1 MNLFELRCKLFKT
14 ISECGGHFA
23 SNMGVCE
30 VTYAIVHSFD
40 LNETDVIWDV
50 GHQCY
55 PWKML
60 TCRENKLHT
69 IRQKNGLS
77 GFTNPDESE
86 FDKFKSGHA
95 STSISAALGL
105 SKSKKLLHKKGKV
118 IAFIGDGAMT
128 GGLAYEGLNNCPNAS
143 NLIVILNDNSMS
155 ISKNVGSISKYLSR
169 IRTNGIYIRTK
180 NIAKS
185 FLDNVPFIGKSIK
198 NTISYANFNLRKLIF
213 KESTIFENLGFRYY
227 GPIDGHNVSEMM
239 KVFNTVKSINRPVF
253 IHIVTKKGRG
263 YEFAEKYPEK
273 FHGVSSFNV
282 KTGEFYK
289 KESES
294 FSSIF
299 GDTLCKFAE
308 DNKKICAIT
317 AAMSGGTGL
326 QKFAKKFP
334 TRFFDVGIA
343 ESHAVTFASGLS
355 KGGMIPIFAVYST
368 FFQRTFDQ
376 LIHDV
381 SMQNLKV
388 IFCLD
393 RAGLIGQ
400 DGESHQGIF
409 DISMLQ
415 SVPNMLCY
423 SPTYFSELKIYLK
436 MAIENDKKIPI
447 AIRYPKGK
455 ELFKPTFLNE
465 KYSEFD
471 IYGTNKKILVITY
484 GRLFSF
490 ASEILQKFPD
500 KISILKLN
508 IVIPINKNAINKA
521 CEYEN
526 IIFFEESY
534 KNGSISEKFA
544 QMLLINNFKGKYQN
558 ICINGFIKHATVEE
572 QLAECNLDYNSMLK
586 IINEYDK
593 S

>member
-30 VTYAIVHSFD
+30 VTYAIVNSFD

-60 TCRENKLHT
+60 TGRNNKLHT

-77 GFTNPDESE
+77 GFTNPEE
-86 FDKFKSGHA
+86 CKFDQFKSGHA
-95 STSISAALGL
+95 STSISSALGL
-105 SKSKKLLHKKGKV
+105 SKSKKCLRKKGKV

-128 GGLAYEGLNNCPNAS
+128 GGLAYEGLNNCSSAS
-143 NLIVILNDNSMS
+143 NLIIILNDNSMS
-155 ISKNVGSISKYLSR
+155 ISRNVGSISKHFSK
-169 IRTNGIYIRTK
+169 IRTHGIYIRTK
-180 NIAKS
+180 RIAKG
-185 FLDNVPFIGKSIK
+185 FLDNIPFIGENIK
-198 NTISYANFNLRKLIF
+198 NTISTANFNLRKLIF

-227 GPIDGHNVSEMM
+227 GPIDGHDVNEMM
-239 KVFNTVKSINRPVF
+239 KVFNTVKFINKPVL

-263 YEFAEKYPEK
+263 YELAEKYPEK
-273 FHGVSSFNV
+273 FHGVSSFDM

-289 KESES
+289 KEGES

-299 GDTLCKFAE
+299 GDTLCKYAE
-308 DNKKICAIT
+308 INKKICAIT

-334 TRFFDVGIA
+334 NRFFDVGIA

-415 SVPNMLCY
+415 STPNLICY
-423 SPTYFSELKIYLK
+423 SPSYFFELKMYLK
-436 MAIENDKKIPI
+436 MAIDSSKQVPI

-455 ELFKPTFLNE
+455 ELFKPMFVNK

-471 IYGTNKKILVITY
+471 IYGTNTRILVVTY

-508 IVIPINKNAINKA
+508 MVIPINFDAIEKA

-544 QMLLINNFKGKYQN
+544 QMLLLNNFKGKYKN
-558 ICINGFIKHATVEE
+558 ISINGFIKHATVEE
-572 QLAECNLDYNSMLK
+572 QLEECNLDCSHMLK
-586 IINEYDK
+586 IIDELN
-593 S
+593 

>member
-1 MNLFELRCKLFKT
+1 MNLFELRCKLFKI
-14 ISECGGHFA
+14 ISECGGHCA

-30 VTYAIVHSFD
+30 VTYALVSSFD
-40 LNETDVIWDV
+40 LNETDIIWDV

-60 TCRENKLHT
+60 TGRDNLLHT
-69 IRQKNGLS
+69 IRQKGGLS
-77 GFTNPDESE
+77 GFTNPEESK

-95 STSISAALGL
+95 STSISASIGL
-105 SKSKKLLHKKGKV
+105 AESKRHLCKKGKV

-128 GGLAYEGLNNCPNAS
+128 GGLAYEGLNNCSNLS

-155 ISKNVGSISKYLSR
+155 ISKNVGAISKYLSR
-169 IRTNGIYIRTK
+169 IRTHGFYLQTK
-180 NIAKS
+180 KIAKN
-185 FLDNVPFIGKSIK
+185 FLDNIPFIGKNIK
-198 NTISYANFNLRKLIF
+198 NTISSANFNLRKLIF
-213 KESTIFENLGFRYY
+213 SESTIFENLGFRYY
-227 GPIDGHNVSEMM
+227 GPIDGHNVSEMI
-239 KVFNTVKSINRPVF
+239 KVFNTVKSINKPVF

-289 KESES
+289 KESET
-294 FSSIF
+294 FSSVF
-299 GDTLCKFAE
+299 GNTLCEIAE
-308 DNKKICAIT
+308 SNKKVCAIT
-317 AAMSGGTGL
+317 AAMSSGTGL
-326 QKFAKKFP
+326 QKFSKKFSD
-334 TRFFDVGIA
+334 RFFDVGIA

-355 KGGMIPIFAVYST
+355 KGGMVPIFAVYST
-368 FFQRTFDQ
+368 FLQRTFDQ

-388 IFCLD
+388 IFCVD
-393 RAGLIGQ
+393 RAGLIGP

-409 DISMLQ
+409 DIPMLQ
-415 SVPNMLCY
+415 SVPNVLCY
-423 SPTYFSELKIYLK
+423 SPSYFFELKMYLK
-436 MAIENDKKIPI
+436 MAVDSDKKILI
-447 AIRYPKGK
+447 AIRYPKGS
-455 ELFKPTFLNE
+455 ELFKPVFLNE
-465 KYSEFD
+465 QYSEFD
-471 IYGTNKKILVITY
+471 IYGTNKKILIVTY

-490 ASEILQKFPD
+490 ASEILQNYPD

-508 IVIPINKNAINKA
+508 VIIPINIEAVYKA

-544 QMLLINNFKGKYQN
+544 QLLILNNFRGKYKN
-558 ICINGFIKHATVEE
+558 ICINGFIKHATVDE
-572 QLAECNLDYNSMLK
+572 QLEECKLNYDSMMK
-586 IINEYDK
+586 FIDEI
-593 S
+593 

>member
-1 MNLFELRCKLFKT
+1 MNLFELRCKLFKI
-14 ISECGGHFA
+14 ISECGGHCA

-30 VTYAIVHSFD
+30 VTYALVSSFN
-40 LNETDVIWDV
+40 LNETDIIWDV

-60 TCRENKLHT
+60 TGRANLLNT
-69 IRQKNGLS
+69 IRQKGGLS
-77 GFTNPDESE
+77 GFTNPEESK

-95 STSISAALGL
+95 STSISASLGL
-105 SKSKKLLHKKGKV
+105 AESKRHLGKKGKV

-128 GGLAYEGLNNCPNAS
+128 GGLAYEGLNNCSNAS

-155 ISKNVGSISKYLSR
+155 ISKNVGAISKYLSK
-169 IRTNGIYIRTK
+169 IRTHGFYLHTK
-180 NIAKS
+180 KVAKN
-185 FLDNVPFIGKSIK
+185 FLDNIPFIGKNIK
-198 NTISYANFNLRKLIF
+198 NAISEANFNLRKLIST
-213 KESTIFENLGFRYY
+213 ESTIFENLGFRYY
-227 GPIDGHNVSEMM
+227 GPIDGHNVSEMI
-239 KVFNTVKSINRPVF
+239 KVFNAVKSINKPIF

-273 FHGVSSFNV
+273 FHGVSSFNI

-289 KESES
+289 KETES
-294 FSSIF
+294 FSSVF
-299 GDTLCKFAE
+299 GDTLCEIAE
-308 DNKKICAIT
+308 NNKKVCAIT
-317 AAMSGGTGL
+317 AAMSSGTGL
-326 QKFAKKFP
+326 QKFSKKFP
-334 TRFFDVGIA
+334 NRFFDVGIA

-388 IFCLD
+388 IFCID
-393 RAGLIGQ
+393 RAGLIGP

-409 DISMLQ
+409 DIPMLQ
-415 SVPNMLCY
+415 SVPNVLCY
-423 SPTYFSELKIYLK
+423 SPSYFFELKMYLK
-436 MAIENDKKIPI
+436 MAIDNDKKIPI
-447 AIRYPKGK
+447 AIRYPKGN

-471 IYGTNKKILVITY
+471 IYGTNKKILIVTY

-490 ASEILQKFPD
+490 ASEILQNYPD
-500 KISILKLN
+500 KLSILKLN
-508 IVIPINKNAINKA
+508 VIIPINMDAIYKS
-521 CEYEN
+521 CKYEN
-526 IIFFEESY
+526 VIFFEESY

-544 QMLLINNFKGKYQN
+544 SLLISNNFKGKYKN
-558 ICINGFIKHATVEE
+558 VCIDGFVKHATVDE
-572 QLAECNLDYNSMLK
+572 QLEDCKLSYNWMMK
-586 IINEYDK
+586 FINEI
-593 S
+593 